1 MLRMQREELFELFTT
16 ELVLSLYSKTFF
28 VHSNFVFHSLLR
40 VDNFFDHAQ
49 IISRIIFME
58 LVHCLKQPSLLL
70 DPCNVVHILVKDRN
84 MLVARLLR
92 YCWAKLLPTSR
103 LLRLVVATQQWHDFF
118 KQLFRCLSK
127 LLPIRPAN
135 ETTARTLRGWLF
147 ASRWCLLL
155 NLITLNAFSLSILTM
170 RTLLDT
176 WDGLLAWMSD

>member
-1 MLRMQREELFELFTT
+1 MNGITDNVWVAVAAGDKVLSDSYSMLRMQREELFELFTT

-58 LVHCLKQPSLLL
+58 LVHCLKQPRLLL

-92 YCWAKLLPTSR
+92 Y
-103 LLRLVVATQQWHDFF
+103 
-118 KQLFRCLSK
+118 
-127 LLPIRPAN
+127 
-135 ETTARTLRGWLF
+135 
-147 ASRWCLLL
+147 
-155 NLITLNAFSLSILTM
+155 
-170 RTLLDT
+170 
-176 WDGLLAWMSD
+176 